1 MIAKIPKARRK
12 QEWLAQA
19 LSLSRDN
26 DVAADD
32 ESGQLP
38 GGLIMVQ
45 IDGLSKSQLE
55 IAFSKGEM
63 PFIQKMLSGGQYACH
78 TLYSGLPSSTPAVQ
92 GELFYGV
99 RGIVPAFGFRH
110 DADGKL
116 NRMYDPIVANRV
128 QKRLQERGEPLL
140 TGGSAYSNIYT
151 GGAKES
157 HFCAASMGW
166 DDLLRGLKAR
176 NWFIVMLLNI
186 PTLLRILGLMIIEL
200 GFAVVDMLRGVLSG
214 KAIGAEIKFMAAR
227 VAVSILLRDLITIG
241 ASVDASRGLPIIHLN
256 YLGYDE
262 QSHRRGPQSKF
273 AHWALKGIDRS
284 IEKLW
289 IAALRDGKRNYE
301 LWIYSDHGQEH
312 TIPYEKLKGH
322 SIDDAVRFSAE
333 ELAKQGV
340 DFATRVKSTPAVT
353 HAPLLKGIRRFD
365 TTTTKNSESDASAN
379 HESFPMVVAMGPVG
393 HIYFDGSQDIELLT
407 DMANML
413 VTRYQVPA
421 AVQITDND
429 KLLVHTARGIF
440 TLPGQEVEVF
450 GESHAFL
457 SVISQD
463 LLHLCKNDDAGDLIL
478 LGCVDGVPA
487 ISFPME
493 NGAHAGAGP
502 NETRAFAVLPNDT
515 SVEESKDGFIR
526 PLDIHKA
533 ALDKVALQNAVQAV
547 EQAEPVQTVA

>member
-1 MIAKIPKARRK
+1 MFATIPQVLRK
-12 QEWLAQA
+12 QEWLARA
-19 LSLSRDN
+19 LSLSQDN
-26 DVAADD
+26 DIAVENA
-32 ESGQLP
+32 SGQQP

-45 IDGLSKSQLE
+45 IDGLSKSELE
-55 IAFSKGEM
+55 IALTKGEM
-63 PFIQKMLSGGQYACH
+63 PFIQKMLADGQYSCH

-116 NRMYDPIVANRV
+116 NRMYDPIVAHRV
-128 QKRLQERGEPLL
+128 QTILQERGEPLL
-140 TGGSAYSNIYT
+140 TNGSAYSNIYT

-186 PTLLRILGLMIIEL
+186 PTLLRIFGLMILEL
-200 GFAVVDMLRGVLSG
+200 GFAVIDMLRGVLSG
-214 KAIGAEIKFMAAR
+214 RAIGAEIKFMAAR

-289 IAALRDGKRNYE
+289 RAAQRDGKRDYE

-312 TIPYEKLKGH
+312 TIPYERLTGH

-333 ELAKQGV
+333 ALAEQGV
-340 DFATRVKSTPAVT
+340 DFSTRIKSTSAVT

-365 TTTTKNSESDASAN
+365 TTTATTADVVPAE
-379 HESFPMVVAMGPVG
+379 HVSFPMVVAMGPVG
-393 HIYFDGSQDIELLT
+393 HIYFDGNQSVELLT
-407 DMANML
+407 NMANTL
-413 VTRYQVPA
+413 VNRYQVPA
-421 AVQITDND
+421 AVRVADQD
-429 KLLVHTARGIF
+429 KLLVHTKRGLF

-450 GESHAFL
+450 GKSHAFL

-463 LLHLCKNDDAGDLIL
+463 LLHLCKNNDAGDLIL
-478 LGCVDGVPA
+478 LGCVRGVPA

-502 NETRAFAVLPNDT
+502 NETRAFALLPEDT
-515 SVEESKDGFIR
+515 SIEERKGGFLR
-526 PLDIHKA
+526 PLDMHKA
-533 ALDKVALQNAVQAV
+533 ALEKVAKQNSVQHDV
-547 EQAEPVQTVA
+547 QAEPVKTVA